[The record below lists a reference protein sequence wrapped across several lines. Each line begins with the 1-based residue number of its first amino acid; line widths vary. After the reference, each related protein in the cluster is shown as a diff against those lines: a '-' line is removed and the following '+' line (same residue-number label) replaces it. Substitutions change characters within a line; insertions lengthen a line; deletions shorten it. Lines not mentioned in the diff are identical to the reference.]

1 MEIVF
6 WGVRGTI
13 PSPGAETAI
22 YGGNTTCLELCFPD
36 SGRLII
42 IDSGSGIRALGTYL
56 LSPAWRHKPIEA
68 ELFFTHTHSD
78 HIVGFPFFAPLYV
91 PGTKLRI
98 YGPATYDDNSLKK
111 IIAMHMSYHNFPV
124 RLAELAAE
132 IEYTE
137 LKEGVYELGS
147 GITVRTRYLNHPL
160 LCLGYRF
167 EHQGRVFCTAFDTEP
182 YRNLF
187 ASGAEGSA
195 ADDAIAREGEQ
206 LAAQENKRLEEFF
219 AGADL
224 LVYDAQYL
232 RQEYEAS
239 RLGWGHSTIEQ
250 AIEAAG
256 RAKVKRLVLFHH
268 DPDRTDGQIDA
279 LAERF
284 CRHDDKVGME
294 ILFAREGL
302 RIEI

>member
-6 WGVRGTI
+6 WGVRGAI
-13 PSPGAETAI
+13 PSPGAQTAI
-22 YGGNTTCLELCFPD
+22 YGGNTTCLELYFSD

-42 IDSGSGIRALGTYL
+42 IDSGSGIRGLGAHL

-68 ELFFTHTHSD
+68 ELFFSHTHSD
-78 HIVGFPFFAPLYV
+78 HIIGFPFFAPLYV

-98 YGPATYDDNSLKK
+98 YGPATYDDNSLQK

-124 RLAELAAE
+124 RLAELAAK
-132 IEYTE
+132 IEYGE
-137 LKEGVYELGS
+137 LKEGTYELGN

-187 ASGAEGSA
+187 AGGVEGSA
-195 ADDAIAREGEQ
+195 ADDTLAREGEH
-206 LAAQENKRLEEFF
+206 LAAQENRRLEEFF

-232 RQEYEAS
+232 RREYEAS
-239 RLGWGHSTIEQ
+239 RLGWGHSAIEH
-250 AIEAAG
+250 AIEAAQ
-256 RAKVKRLVLFHH
+256 RAQVKRLALFHH
-268 DPDRTDGQIDA
+268 DPDRTDAQLDA
-279 LAERF
+279 LAARF
-284 CRHDDKVGME
+284 CKRAPEGGMD
-294 ILFAREGL
+294 IFFAREGL
-302 RIEI
+302 RIDL